1 MKQITVLTM
10 FPEYFDSF
18 LNGVLVQR
26 ARAKGICQIRVV
38 DIRDYA
44 DGSYRHLDD
53 SPCGGGPGMIMKC
66 EPVIA
71 ALRANKT
78 EQTRSYIMDPG
89 GQTLSQKLV
98 HDLSKE
104 DDLLLLAGHY
114 EGLDE
119 RIYEECDGCLSI
131 GDYILSGGE
140 LAAQVIID
148 SIIRLQEGVLANDS
162 TVEES
167 FETDRLEYPQYTRPV
182 DFEGRKVPDVLLSGN
197 HAMIENWRLAKAY
210 LRTAQMRP
218 DLIAKKPMTK
228 AEEKAL
234 RLFLAKNEKN

>member
-26 ARAKGICQIRVV
+26 AKTKGICQIRVV

-148 SIIRLQEGVLANDS
+148 CIIRLQEGVLANDS

-210 LRTAQMRP
+210 LRTVQMRP

-234 RLFLAKNEKN
+234 RLFGKK

>member
-26 ARAKGICQIRVV
+26 AKTKGICQIRVV

-148 SIIRLQEGVLANDS
+148 CIIRLQEGVLANDS

-197 HAMIENWRLAKAY
+197 HAMIKNWRLAKAY
-210 LRTAQMRP
+210 LRTVQMRP

-234 RLFLAKNEKN
+234 RLFGKK

>member
-26 ARAKGICQIRVV
+26 AKTKGICQIRVV

-66 EPVIA
+66 EPVIT

-148 SIIRLQEGVLANDS
+148 CIIRLQEGVLANDS

-210 LRTAQMRP
+210 LRTVQMRP

-228 AEEKAL
+228 EEEKAL
-234 RLFLAKNEKN
+234 RLFGKK

>member
-18 LNGVLVQR
+18 LNGVLIQR
-26 ARAKGICQIRVV
+26 ARTKGICQIRVV

-167 FETDRLEYPQYTRPV
+167 KQTGWNIRSTPGRLT
-182 DFEGRKVPDVLLSGN
+182 L
-197 HAMIENWRLAKAY
+197 
-210 LRTAQMRP
+210 
-218 DLIAKKPMTK
+218 K
-228 AEEKAL
+228 AE
-234 RLFLAKNEKN
+234 RYRMCC

>member
-26 ARAKGICQIRVV
+26 AKTKGICQIRVV

-71 ALRANKT
+71 ALQANKT

-148 SIIRLQEGVLANDS
+148 CIIRLQEGVLANDS

-210 LRTAQMRP
+210 LRTVQMRP

-234 RLFLAKNEKN
+234 RLFGKK

>member
-26 ARAKGICQIRVV
+26 ARTKGICQIRVV

-119 RIYEECDGCLSI
+119 RIYEECDGCLST

-234 RLFLAKNEKN
+234 RLFGKK

>member
-1 MKQITVLTM
+1 MKKITVLTM

-26 ARAKGICQIRVV
+26 ARTKGICQIRVV

-44 DGSYRHLDD
+44 EGSYRHLDD

-197 HAMIENWRLAKAY
+197 HEMIENWRLAKAY
-210 LRTAQMRP
+210 LRTEQMRP
-218 DLIAKKPMTK
+218 DLIAKNPMTK

-234 RLFLAKNEKN
+234 RLFGKK

>member
-26 ARAKGICQIRVV
+26 ARTKGICQIRVV

-44 DGSYRHLDD
+44 EGSYRHLDD

-210 LRTAQMRP
+210 LRTEQMRP
-218 DLIAKKPMTK
+218 DLIAKNPMTK

-234 RLFLAKNEKN
+234 RLFGKK

>member
-26 ARAKGICQIRVV
+26 ARTKGICQIRVV

-210 LRTAQMRP
+210 LRTEQMRP

-234 RLFLAKNEKN
+234 RLLAKNEKK

>member
-26 ARAKGICQIRVV
+26 ARTKGICQIRVV

-197 HAMIENWRLAKAY
+197 HAMIKNWRLAKAY

>member
-26 ARAKGICQIRVV
+26 AKIKGICQIRVV

-210 LRTAQMRP
+210 LRTVQMRP

-234 RLFLAKNEKN
+234 RLFGKK

>member
-26 ARAKGICQIRVV
+26 ARTKGICHIRVV

-210 LRTAQMRP
+210 LRTEQMRP

-234 RLFLAKNEKN
+234 RLFGKK

>member
-26 ARAKGICQIRVV
+26 AKTKGICQIRVV

-148 SIIRLQEGVLANDS
+148 CIIRLQEGVLANDS

>member
-1 MKQITVLTM
+1 
-10 FPEYFDSF
+10 
-18 LNGVLVQR
+18 
-26 ARAKGICQIRVV
+26 
-38 DIRDYA
+38 
-44 DGSYRHLDD
+44 
-53 SPCGGGPGMIMKC
+53 MIMKC

-210 LRTAQMRP
+210 LRTEQMRP

-234 RLFLAKNEKN
+234 RLFGKK

>member
-1 MKQITVLTM
+1 MKQMTVLTM

-18 LNGVLVQR
+18 VNSVLVQR
-26 ARAKGICQIRVV
+26 AKVKGICSIRIV
-38 DIRDYA
+38 DIRNYA
-44 DGSYRHLDD
+44 NGSYRHLDD

-71 ALRANKT
+71 ALRANRTAETK
-78 EQTRSYIMDPG
+78 SYIMDPG
-89 GQTLSQKLV
+89 GVTLSQKLV
-98 HDLSKE
+98 HDLAKE
-104 DDLLLLAGHY
+104 EDLLLLAGHY

-119 RIYEECDGCLSI
+119 RIYQECDGCISI

-140 LAAQVIID
+140 LAAQVIMD
-148 SIIRLQEGVLANDS
+148 SIIRLQEGVLADKS

-182 DFEGRKVPDVLLSGN
+182 DFEGRKVPEVLLSGN
-197 HAMIENWRLAKAY
+197 HARIENWRLAKAY
-210 LRTAQMRP
+210 LRTEKMRP
-218 DLIAKKPMTK
+218 DLLAKHPMTK

-234 RLFLAKNEKN
+234 QMFGEKEEK

>member
-10 FPEYFDSF
+10 FPEYFESF

-26 ARAKGICQIRVV
+26 AKTKGICQIRVV

-98 HDLSKE
+98 HALSKE

-148 SIIRLQEGVLANDS
+148 CIIRLQEGVLANDS

-210 LRTAQMRP
+210 LRTVQMRP

-234 RLFLAKNEKN
+234 RLFGKK

>member
-10 FPEYFDSF
+10 FPEYFESF

-26 ARAKGICQIRVV
+26 AKTKGICQIRVV

-98 HDLSKE
+98 HALSKE

-210 LRTAQMRP
+210 LRTVQMRP

-234 RLFLAKNEKN
+234 RLFGKK

>member
-10 FPEYFDSF
+10 FPEYFESF

-26 ARAKGICQIRVV
+26 AKTKGICQIRVV

-98 HDLSKE
+98 HALSKE

-234 RLFLAKNEKN
+234 RLFGKK